1 MKRQTAVLL
10 GLLCIVLGKVL
21 PPVGGLSPAGMQVL
35 GIFAGVL
42 IMWLTIAIHW
52 PSLLG
57 IAMLATVPGLNLN
70 KLLAVSVGNSTFSF
84 LLFTFMCTYALSK
97 TPFVKRCAI
106 GFICSKIARKGS
118 WWFLISYCAS
128 VLIIGMVMSPAVL
141 FVIYLPILDAICQEL
156 QLKNKD
162 SLTNSLVL
170 GQLICAEMSCGMTP
184 IAHVFPI
191 MALGFYSSATG
202 RTIAY
207 GDYMLFAVPVGVICF
222 IALMLIFRFVL
233 RPDMSKIA
241 NLDFDALQKTV
252 PPMGKYE
259 KTVLGICSLV
269 VVMWIVPGFLKSSFP
284 GIYQFFKVQGTAF
297 PPLVGASLLCLLTLD
312 GKPLL
317 DFKEVV
323 SKGVDWSSIIMAAG
337 TLALGAAMTN
347 KSVGITAW
355 IISSIAPI
363 LQNASATMLIVFII
377 AWASIQTNVSSNMV
391 TVTVVTAIA
400 IPLCNATNGA
410 VNTAVICALIGMI
423 ASYAYATPPAH
434 PAVALAIGSE
444 KTTTGQVLKLG
455 IAMMVIAIAVTVLVG
470 YPLGVVVLG
479 A

>member
-1 MKRQTAVLL
+1 MKRQTAVIL
-10 GLLCIVLGKVL
+10 GLLCMFLGKVL
-21 PPVGGLSPAGMQVL
+21 PPAGGLTPAGMQVL

-57 IAMLATVPGLNLN
+57 IAMLATVPGLSLN

-106 GFICSKIARKGS
+106 GFICSRIARKGS

-128 VLIIGMVMSPAVL
+128 VLIIGMFMSPVVL
-141 FVIYLPILDAICQEL
+141 FVIYLPILDAICEEL
-156 QLKNKD
+156 QLRNED

-191 MALGFYSSATG
+191 MALGFYSAATG
-202 RTIAY
+202 KSIAY
-207 GDYMLFAVPVGVICF
+207 GDYMLFAVPVGLICF
-222 IALMLIFRFVL
+222 AALMLIFRFVL
-233 RPDMSKIA
+233 KPDMSKVA
-241 NLDFDALQKTV
+241 NLDFDALEKTI
-252 PPMGKYE
+252 PPMEKYE
-259 KTVLGICSLV
+259 KMVLSICVAV
-269 VVMWIVPGFLKSSFP
+269 VIMWIVPGFLKSSFP
-284 GIYQFFKVQGTAF
+284 GIYQFFKNQGTAF
-297 PPLVGASLLCLLTLD
+297 PPLVGASLLCLLTLE

-317 DFKEVV
+317 DFKEAV
-323 SKGVDWSSIIMAAG
+323 SKGVDWGSIIMAAG

-347 KSVGITAW
+347 KTVGITAW
-355 IISSIAPI
+355 ISQTIAPL
-363 LQNASATMLIVFII
+363 LQSASAATMVLFII

-410 VNTAVICALIGMI
+410 INTAVVCALIGMI
-423 ASYAYATPPAH
+423 ASSAYATPPAH

-455 IAMMVIAIAVTVLVG
+455 ITMMIIAVLVTVAVG
-470 YPLGVVVLG
+470 YPLGVAVLG
-479 A
+479 

>member
-1 MKRQTAVLL
+1 MKRQTAVIL
-10 GLLCIVLGKVL
+10 GLLCMFLGKVL
-21 PPVGGLSPAGMQVL
+21 PPAGGLTPAGMQVL

-57 IAMLATVPGLNLN
+57 IAMLATVPGLSLN

-106 GFICSKIARKGS
+106 GFICSRIARKGS

-128 VLIIGMVMSPAVL
+128 VLIIGMFMSPVVL
-141 FVIYLPILDAICQEL
+141 FVIYLPILDAICEEL
-156 QLKNKD
+156 QLRNED

-170 GQLICAEMSCGMTP
+170 GQLIFAEMSSGMTA
-184 IAHVFPI
+184 IAHVCPI
-191 MALGFYSSATG
+191 MALGFHSAATG
-202 RTIAY
+202 KSIAY
-207 GDYMLFAVPVGVICF
+207 GDYMLFAVPVGLICF
-222 IALMLIFRFVL
+222 AALMLIFRFVL
-233 RPDMSKIA
+233 KPDMSKVA
-241 NLDFDALQKTV
+241 NLDFDALEKTI
-252 PPMGKYE
+252 PPMEKYE
-259 KTVLGICSLV
+259 KMVLSICVAV
-269 VVMWIVPGFLKSSFP
+269 VIMWIVPGFLKSSFP
-284 GIYQFFKVQGTAF
+284 GIYQFFKNQGTAF
-297 PPLVGASLLCLLTLD
+297 PPLVGASLLCLLTLE

-317 DFKEVV
+317 DFKEAV
-323 SKGVDWSSIIMAAG
+323 SKGVDWGSIIMAAG

-347 KSVGITAW
+347 KTVGITAW
-355 IISSIAPI
+355 ISQTIAPL
-363 LQNASATMLIVFII
+363 LQSASAATMVLFII

-410 VNTAVICALIGMI
+410 INTAVVCALIGMI

-455 IAMMVIAIAVTVLVG
+455 ITMMIIAVLVTVAVG
-470 YPLGVVVLG
+470 YPLGVAVLG
-479 A
+479 

>member
-1 MKRQTAVLL
+1 MKRQTAVIL
-10 GLLCIVLGKVL
+10 GLLCMFLGKVL
-21 PPVGGLSPAGMQVL
+21 PPAGGLTPAGMQVL

-57 IAMLATVPGLNLN
+57 IAMLATVPGLSLN

-106 GFICSKIARKGS
+106 GFICSRIARKGS

-128 VLIIGMVMSPAVL
+128 VLIIGMFMSPVVL
-141 FVIYLPILDAICQEL
+141 FVIYLPILDAICEEL
-156 QLKNKD
+156 QLRNED

-191 MALGFYSSATG
+191 MALGFYSAATG
-202 RTIAY
+202 KSIAY
-207 GDYMLFAVPVGVICF
+207 GDYMLFAVPVGLICF
-222 IALMLIFRFVL
+222 AALMLIFRFVL
-233 RPDMSKIA
+233 KPDMSKVA
-241 NLDFDALQKTV
+241 NLDFDALEKTI
-252 PPMGKYE
+252 PPMEKYE
-259 KTVLGICSLV
+259 KMVLSICVAV
-269 VVMWIVPGFLKSSFP
+269 VIMWIVPGFLKSSFP
-284 GIYQFFKVQGTAF
+284 GIYQFFKNQGTAF
-297 PPLVGASLLCLLTLD
+297 PPLVGASLLCLLTLE

-317 DFKEVV
+317 DFKEAV
-323 SKGVDWSSIIMAAG
+323 SKGVDWGSIIMAAG

-347 KSVGITAW
+347 KTVGITAW
-355 IISSIAPI
+355 ISQTIAPL
-363 LQNASATMLIVFII
+363 LQSASAATMVLFII

-410 VNTAVICALIGMI
+410 INTAVVCALIGMI

-434 PAVALAIGSE
+434 PAVALAIGAE

-455 IAMMVIAIAVTVLVG
+455 ITMMIIAVLVTVAVG
-470 YPLGVVVLG
+470 YPLGVAVLG
-479 A
+479 

>member
-1 MKRQTAVLL
+1 MKRQTAVIL
-10 GLLCIVLGKVL
+10 GLLCMFLGKVL
-21 PPVGGLSPAGMQVL
+21 PTMGGLTSAGMQVL

-42 IMWLTIAIHW
+42 VMWLTIAIHW

-84 LLFTFMCTYALSK
+84 LLFTFMCTYVLSK

-106 GFICSKIARKGS
+106 RFICSRIARKGS

-128 VLIIGMVMSPAVL
+128 VLIIGMFMSPVVL
-141 FVIYLPILDAICQEL
+141 FVIYLPILDAICEEL
-156 QLKNKD
+156 QLQNKD
-162 SLTNSLVL
+162 SLTNSMVL

-191 MALGFYSSATG
+191 MALGFYSAATG
-202 RTIAY
+202 KTIAY
-207 GDYMLFAVPVGVICF
+207 GDYMMFAVPVGLICF
-222 IALMLIFRFVL
+222 GALMLIFRFVL
-233 RPDMSKIA
+233 KPNMSKIA
-241 NLDFDALQKTV
+241 NLDFDALEKTV
-252 PPMGKYE
+252 PPMEKYE
-259 KTVLGICSLV
+259 KIVLSICALV
-269 VVMWIVPGFLKSSFP
+269 VIMWIVPGFLKSSCP
-284 GIYQFFKVQGTAF
+284 GIYQFFKNQGTAF
-297 PPLVGASLLCLLTLD
+297 PPLVGASLLCLLTLG

-317 DFKEVV
+317 DFKEAV

-347 KSVGITAW
+347 KTVGITEW
-355 IISSIAPI
+355 ITQTIAPL
-363 LQNASATMLIVFII
+363 LQSASAASLVLFLI

-410 VNTAVICALIGMI
+410 VNTAVVCALIGMI

-455 IAMMVIAIAVTVLVG
+455 IAMMIISVAVTVAVG
-470 YPLGVVVLG
+470 YPLGVAVLG
-479 A
+479 

>member
-1 MKRQTAVLL
+1 MKRQTAVIL
-10 GLLCIVLGKVL
+10 GLLCMFLGKVL
-21 PPVGGLSPAGMQVL
+21 PPMGGLTSAGMQVL

-106 GFICSKIARKGS
+106 RFICSRIARKGS

-128 VLIIGMVMSPAVL
+128 VLIIGMFMSPVVL
-141 FVIYLPILDAICQEL
+141 FVIYLPILDAICEEL
-156 QLKNKD
+156 QLQNKD
-162 SLTNSLVL
+162 SLTNSMVL

-191 MALGFYSSATG
+191 MALGFYSAATG
-202 RTIAY
+202 KTIAY
-207 GDYMLFAVPVGVICF
+207 GDYMMFAVPVGLICF
-222 IALMLIFRFVL
+222 GVLMLIFRFVL
-233 RPDMSKIA
+233 KPDMSKIT
-241 NLDFDALQKTV
+241 NLDFDALEKTV
-252 PPMGKYE
+252 PPMEKYE
-259 KTVLGICSLV
+259 KIVLSICALV
-269 VVMWIVPGFLKSSFP
+269 VIMWIVPGFLKSSCP
-284 GIYQFFKVQGTAF
+284 GIYQFFKNQGTSF
-297 PPLVGASLLCLLTLD
+297 PPLVGASLLCLLTLR
-312 GKPLL
+312 GKLLL
-317 DFKEVV
+317 DFKEAV

-347 KSVGITAW
+347 KTVGITEW
-355 IISSIAPI
+355 ITQTIAPL
-363 LQNASATMLIVFII
+363 LQSASAASLVLFLI

-410 VNTAVICALIGMI
+410 VNTAVVCALIGMI

-455 IAMMVIAIAVTVLVG
+455 IAMMIVAVAVTVAVG
-470 YPLGVVVLG
+470 YPLGVAVLG
-479 A
+479 

>member
-1 MKRQTAVLL
+1 MKRQTAVIL
-10 GLLCIVLGKVL
+10 GLLCMFLGKVL
-21 PPVGGLSPAGMQVL
+21 PPAGGLTPAGMQVL

-57 IAMLATVPGLNLN
+57 IAMLATVPGLSLN

-84 LLFTFMCTYALSK
+84 LLFTFMCTYTLSK

-106 GFICSKIARKGS
+106 GFICSRIARKGS

-128 VLIIGMVMSPAVL
+128 VLIIGMFMSPVVL
-141 FVIYLPILDAICQEL
+141 FVIYLPILDAICEEL
-156 QLKNKD
+156 QLRNED

-191 MALGFYSSATG
+191 MALGFYSAATG
-202 RTIAY
+202 KSIAY
-207 GDYMLFAVPVGVICF
+207 GDYMLFAVPVGLICF
-222 IALMLIFRFVL
+222 AALMLIFRFVL
-233 RPDMSKIA
+233 KPDMSKVA
-241 NLDFDALQKTV
+241 NLDFDALEKTI
-252 PPMGKYE
+252 PPMEKYE
-259 KTVLGICSLV
+259 KMVLSICVAV
-269 VVMWIVPGFLKSSFP
+269 VIMWIVPGFLKSSFP
-284 GIYQFFKVQGTAF
+284 GIYQFFKNQGTAF
-297 PPLVGASLLCLLTLD
+297 PPLVGASLLCLLTLE

-317 DFKEVV
+317 DFKEAV
-323 SKGVDWSSIIMAAG
+323 SKGVDWGSIIMAAG

-347 KSVGITAW
+347 KTVGITAW
-355 IISSIAPI
+355 ISQTIAPL
-363 LQNASATMLIVFII
+363 LQSASAATMVLFII

-410 VNTAVICALIGMI
+410 INTAVVCALIGMI

-455 IAMMVIAIAVTVLVG
+455 ITMMIIAVLVTVAVG
-470 YPLGVVVLG
+470 YPLGVAVLG
-479 A
+479 

>member
-1 MKRQTAVLL
+1 MKRQTAVIL
-10 GLLCIVLGKVL
+10 GLLCMFLGKVL
-21 PPVGGLSPAGMQVL
+21 PPAGGLTPAGMQVL

-57 IAMLATVPGLNLN
+57 IAMLATVPGLSLN

-106 GFICSKIARKGS
+106 GFICSRIARKGS

-128 VLIIGMVMSPAVL
+128 VLIIGMFMSPVVL
-141 FVIYLPILDAICQEL
+141 FVIYLPILDAICEEL
-156 QLKNKD
+156 QLRNED

-191 MALGFYSSATG
+191 MALGFYSAATG
-202 RTIAY
+202 KSIAY
-207 GDYMLFAVPVGVICF
+207 GDYMLFAVPVGLICF
-222 IALMLIFRFVL
+222 AALMLIFRFVL
-233 RPDMSKIA
+233 KPDMSKVA
-241 NLDFDALQKTV
+241 NLDFDALEKTI
-252 PPMGKYE
+252 PPMEKYE
-259 KTVLGICSLV
+259 KMVLSICVAV
-269 VVMWIVPGFLKSSFP
+269 VIMWIVPGFLKSSFP
-284 GIYQFFKVQGTAF
+284 GIYQFFKNQGTAF
-297 PPLVGASLLCLLTLD
+297 PPLVGASLLCLLTLE

-317 DFKEVV
+317 DFKEAV
-323 SKGVDWSSIIMAAG
+323 SKGVDWGSIIMAAG

-347 KSVGITAW
+347 KTVGITAW
-355 IISSIAPI
+355 ISQTIAPL
-363 LQNASATMLIVFII
+363 LQSASAATMVLFII

-400 IPLCNATNGA
+400 ILLCNATNGA
-410 VNTAVICALIGMI
+410 INTAVVCALIGMI

-455 IAMMVIAIAVTVLVG
+455 ITMMIIAVLVTVAVG
-470 YPLGVVVLG
+470 YPLGVAVLG
-479 A
+479 

>member
-1 MKRQTAVLL
+1 MKRQTAVIL
-10 GLLCIVLGKVL
+10 GLLCMFLGKVL
-21 PPVGGLSPAGMQVL
+21 PPAGGLTPAGMQVL

-57 IAMLATVPGLNLN
+57 IAMLATVPGLSLN

-106 GFICSKIARKGS
+106 GFICSRIARKGS

-128 VLIIGMVMSPAVL
+128 VLIIGMFMSPVVL
-141 FVIYLPILDAICQEL
+141 FVSYLPILDAICEEL
-156 QLKNKD
+156 QLRNED

-191 MALGFYSSATG
+191 MALGFYSAATG
-202 RTIAY
+202 KSIAY
-207 GDYMLFAVPVGVICF
+207 GDYMLFAVPVGLICF
-222 IALMLIFRFVL
+222 AALMLIFRFVL
-233 RPDMSKIA
+233 KPDMSKVA
-241 NLDFDALQKTV
+241 NLDFDALEKTI
-252 PPMGKYE
+252 PPMEKYE
-259 KTVLGICSLV
+259 KMVLSICVAV
-269 VVMWIVPGFLKSSFP
+269 VIMWIVPGFLKSSFP
-284 GIYQFFKVQGTAF
+284 GIYQFFKNQGTAF
-297 PPLVGASLLCLLTLD
+297 PPLVGASLLCLLTLE

-317 DFKEVV
+317 DFKEAV
-323 SKGVDWSSIIMAAG
+323 SKGVDWGSIIMAAG

-347 KSVGITAW
+347 KTVGITAW
-355 IISSIAPI
+355 ISQTIAPL
-363 LQNASATMLIVFII
+363 LQSASAATMVLFII

-410 VNTAVICALIGMI
+410 INTAVVCALIGMI

-455 IAMMVIAIAVTVLVG
+455 ITMMIIAVLVTVAVG
-470 YPLGVVVLG
+470 YPLGVAVLG
-479 A
+479 

>member
-1 MKRQTAVLL
+1 MKRQTAVIL
-10 GLLCIVLGKVL
+10 GLLCMFLGKVL
-21 PPVGGLSPAGMQVL
+21 PPAGGLTPAGMQVL

-57 IAMLATVPGLNLN
+57 IAMLATVPGLSLN

-106 GFICSKIARKGS
+106 GFICSRIARKGS

-128 VLIIGMVMSPAVL
+128 VLIIGMFMSPVVL
-141 FVIYLPILDAICQEL
+141 FVIYLPILDAICEEL
-156 QLKNKD
+156 QLRNED

-191 MALGFYSSATG
+191 MALGFYSAATG
-202 RTIAY
+202 KSIAY
-207 GDYMLFAVPVGVICF
+207 GDYMLFAVPVGLICF
-222 IALMLIFRFVL
+222 AALMLIFRFVL
-233 RPDMSKIA
+233 KPDMSKVA
-241 NLDFDALQKTV
+241 NLDFDALEKTI
-252 PPMGKYE
+252 PPMEKYE
-259 KTVLGICSLV
+259 KMVLSICVAV
-269 VVMWIVPGFLKSSFP
+269 VIMWIVPGFLKSSFP
-284 GIYQFFKVQGTAF
+284 GIYQSFKNQGTAF
-297 PPLVGASLLCLLTLD
+297 PPLVGASLLCLLTLE

-317 DFKEVV
+317 DFKEAV
-323 SKGVDWSSIIMAAG
+323 SKGVDWGSIIMAAG

-347 KSVGITAW
+347 KTVGITAW
-355 IISSIAPI
+355 ISQTIAPL
-363 LQNASATMLIVFII
+363 LQSASAATMVLFII

-410 VNTAVICALIGMI
+410 INTAVVCALIGMI

-455 IAMMVIAIAVTVLVG
+455 ITMMIIAVLVTVAVG
-470 YPLGVVVLG
+470 YPLGVAVLG
-479 A
+479 

>member
-1 MKRQTAVLL
+1 MKRQTAVIL
-10 GLLCIVLGKVL
+10 GLLCMFLGKVL
-21 PPVGGLSPAGMQVL
+21 PPAGGLTPAGMQVL

-57 IAMLATVPGLNLN
+57 IAMLATVPGLSLN

-106 GFICSKIARKGS
+106 GFICSRIARKGS

-128 VLIIGMVMSPAVL
+128 VLIIGMFMSPVVL
-141 FVIYLPILDAICQEL
+141 FVIYLPILDAICEEL
-156 QLKNKD
+156 QLRNED

-191 MALGFYSSATG
+191 MALGFYSAATG
-202 RTIAY
+202 KSIAY
-207 GDYMLFAVPVGVICF
+207 GDYMLFAVPVGLIWF
-222 IALMLIFRFVL
+222 AALMLIFRFVL
-233 RPDMSKIA
+233 KPDMSKVA
-241 NLDFDALQKTV
+241 NLDFDALEKTI
-252 PPMGKYE
+252 PPMEKYE
-259 KTVLGICSLV
+259 KMVLSICVAV
-269 VVMWIVPGFLKSSFP
+269 VIMWIVPGFLKSSFP
-284 GIYQFFKVQGTAF
+284 GIYQFFKNQGTAF
-297 PPLVGASLLCLLTLD
+297 PPLVGASLLCLLTLE

-317 DFKEVV
+317 DFKEAV
-323 SKGVDWSSIIMAAG
+323 SKGVDWGSIIMAAG

-347 KSVGITAW
+347 KTVGITAW
-355 IISSIAPI
+355 ISQTIAPL
-363 LQNASATMLIVFII
+363 LQSASAATMVLFII

-410 VNTAVICALIGMI
+410 INTAVVCALIGMI

-455 IAMMVIAIAVTVLVG
+455 ITMMIIAVLVTVAVG
-470 YPLGVVVLG
+470 YPLGVAVLG
-479 A
+479 

>member
-1 MKRQTAVLL
+1 MKRQTAVIL
-10 GLLCIVLGKVL
+10 GLLCMFLGKVL
-21 PPVGGLSPAGMQVL
+21 PPAGGLTPAGMQVL

-57 IAMLATVPGLNLN
+57 IAMLATVPGLSLN

-84 LLFTFMCTYALSK
+84 LLFTFMCTYVLSK
-97 TPFVKRCAI
+97 APFVKRCAI
-106 GFICSKIARKGS
+106 GFICSRIASKGS

-128 VLIIGMVMSPAVL
+128 VLIIGMFMSPVVL
-141 FVIYLPILDAICQEL
+141 FVIYLPILDAICEEL
-156 QLKNKD
+156 QLRNED

-191 MALGFYSSATG
+191 MALGFYSAATG
-202 RTIAY
+202 KSIAY
-207 GDYMLFAVPVGVICF
+207 GDYMLFAVPVGLICF
-222 IALMLIFRFVL
+222 AALMLIFRFVL
-233 RPDMSKIA
+233 KPDMSKVA
-241 NLDFDALQKTV
+241 NLDFDALEKTI
-252 PPMGKYE
+252 PPMEKYE
-259 KTVLGICSLV
+259 KMVLSICVAV
-269 VVMWIVPGFLKSSFP
+269 VIMWIVPGFLKSSFP
-284 GIYQFFKVQGTAF
+284 GIYQFFKNQGTAF
-297 PPLVGASLLCLLTLD
+297 PPLVGASLLCLLTLE

-317 DFKEVV
+317 DFKEAV
-323 SKGVDWSSIIMAAG
+323 SKGVDWGSIIMAAG

-347 KSVGITAW
+347 KTVGITAW
-355 IISSIAPI
+355 ISQTIAPL
-363 LQNASATMLIVFII
+363 LQSASAATMVLFII

-410 VNTAVICALIGMI
+410 INTAVVCALIGMI

-455 IAMMVIAIAVTVLVG
+455 ITMMIIAVLVTVAVG
-470 YPLGVVVLG
+470 YPLGVAVLG
-479 A
+479 

>member
-1 MKRQTAVLL
+1 MKRQTAVIL
-10 GLLCIVLGKVL
+10 GLLCMFLGKVL
-21 PPVGGLSPAGMQVL
+21 PPAGGLTPAGMQVL

-57 IAMLATVPGLNLN
+57 IAMLATVPGLSLN

-106 GFICSKIARKGS
+106 GFICSRIARKGS

-128 VLIIGMVMSPAVL
+128 VLIIGMFMSPVVL
-141 FVIYLPILDAICQEL
+141 FVIYLPILDAICEEL
-156 QLKNKD
+156 QLRNED

-191 MALGFYSSATG
+191 MAFGFYSAATG
-202 RTIAY
+202 KSIAY
-207 GDYMLFAVPVGVICF
+207 GDYMLFAVPVGLICF
-222 IALMLIFRFVL
+222 AALMLIFRFVL
-233 RPDMSKIA
+233 KPDMSKVA
-241 NLDFDALQKTV
+241 NLDFDALEKTI
-252 PPMGKYE
+252 PPMEKYE
-259 KTVLGICSLV
+259 KMVLSICVAV
-269 VVMWIVPGFLKSSFP
+269 VIMWIVPGFLKSSFP
-284 GIYQFFKVQGTAF
+284 GIYQFFKNQGTAF
-297 PPLVGASLLCLLTLD
+297 PPLVGASLLCLLTLE

-317 DFKEVV
+317 DFKEAV
-323 SKGVDWSSIIMAAG
+323 SKGVDWGSIIMAAG

-347 KSVGITAW
+347 KTVGITAW
-355 IISSIAPI
+355 ISQTIAPL
-363 LQNASATMLIVFII
+363 LQSASAATMVLFII

-410 VNTAVICALIGMI
+410 INTAVVCALIGMI

-455 IAMMVIAIAVTVLVG
+455 ITMMIIAVLVTVAVG
-470 YPLGVVVLG
+470 YPLGVAVLG
-479 A
+479 

>member
-1 MKRQTAVLL
+1 MKRQTAVIL
-10 GLLCIVLGKVL
+10 GLLCMFLGKVL
-21 PPVGGLSPAGMQVL
+21 PPAGGLTPAGMQVL

-57 IAMLATVPGLNLN
+57 IAMLATVPGLSLN

-106 GFICSKIARKGS
+106 GFICSRIARKGS

-128 VLIIGMVMSPAVL
+128 VLIIGMFMSPVVL
-141 FVIYLPILDAICQEL
+141 FVIYLPILDAICEEL
-156 QLKNKD
+156 QLRNED

-191 MALGFYSSATG
+191 MALGFYSAATG
-202 RTIAY
+202 KSIAY
-207 GDYMLFAVPVGVICF
+207 GDYMLFAVPVGLICF
-222 IALMLIFRFVL
+222 AALMLIFRFVL
-233 RPDMSKIA
+233 KPDMSKVA
-241 NLDFDALQKTV
+241 NLDFDALEKTI
-252 PPMGKYE
+252 PPMEKYE
-259 KTVLGICSLV
+259 KMVLSICVAV
-269 VVMWIVPGFLKSSFP
+269 VIMWIVPGFLKSSFP
-284 GIYQFFKVQGTAF
+284 GIYQFFKNQGTAF
-297 PPLVGASLLCLLTLD
+297 PPLVGASLLCLLTLE

-317 DFKEVV
+317 DFKEAV
-323 SKGVDWSSIIMAAG
+323 SKGVDWGSIIMTAG

-347 KSVGITAW
+347 KTVGITAW
-355 IISSIAPI
+355 ISQTIASL
-363 LQNASATMLIVFII
+363 LQSASAATMVLFII

-410 VNTAVICALIGMI
+410 INTAVVCALIGMI

-455 IAMMVIAIAVTVLVG
+455 ITMMIIAVLVTVAVG
-470 YPLGVVVLG
+470 YPLGVAVLG
-479 A
+479 

>member
-1 MKRQTAVLL
+1 MKRQTAVIL
-10 GLLCIVLGKVL
+10 GLLCMFLGKVL
-21 PPVGGLSPAGMQVL
+21 PPAGGLTPAGMQVL

-57 IAMLATVPGLNLN
+57 IAMLATVPGLSLN

-106 GFICSKIARKGS
+106 GFICSRIARKGS

-128 VLIIGMVMSPAVL
+128 VLIIGMFMSPVVL
-141 FVIYLPILDAICQEL
+141 FVIYLPILDAICEEL
-156 QLKNKD
+156 QLRNED

-191 MALGFYSSATG
+191 MALGFYSAATG
-202 RTIAY
+202 KSIAY
-207 GDYMLFAVPVGVICF
+207 GDYMLFAVPVGLICF
-222 IALMLIFRFVL
+222 AALMLIFRFVL
-233 RPDMSKIA
+233 KPDMSKVA
-241 NLDFDALQKTV
+241 NLDFDALEKTI
-252 PPMGKYE
+252 PPMEKYE
-259 KTVLGICSLV
+259 KMVLSICVAV
-269 VVMWIVPGFLKSSFP
+269 VIMWIVPGFLKSSFP
-284 GIYQFFKVQGTAF
+284 GIYQFFKNQGTAF
-297 PPLVGASLLCLLTLD
+297 PPLVGASLLCLLTLE

-317 DFKEVV
+317 EFKEAV
-323 SKGVDWSSIIMAAG
+323 SKGVDWGSIIMAAG

-347 KSVGITAW
+347 KTVGITAW
-355 IISSIAPI
+355 ISQTIAPL
-363 LQNASATMLIVFII
+363 LQSASAATMVLFII

-410 VNTAVICALIGMI
+410 INTAVVCALIGMI

-455 IAMMVIAIAVTVLVG
+455 ITMMIIAVLVTVAVG
-470 YPLGVVVLG
+470 YPLGVAVLG
-479 A
+479 

>member
-1 MKRQTAVLL
+1 MKRQTAVIL
-10 GLLCIVLGKVL
+10 GLLCMFLGKVL
-21 PPVGGLSPAGMQVL
+21 PPMGGLTSAGMQVL

-42 IMWLTIAIHW
+42 VMWLTIAIHC

-106 GFICSKIARKGS
+106 RFICSRIARKGS

-128 VLIIGMVMSPAVL
+128 VLIIGMFMSPVVL
-141 FVIYLPILDAICQEL
+141 FVIYLPILDAICEEL
-156 QLKNKD
+156 QLQNKD
-162 SLTNSLVL
+162 SLTNSMVL

-191 MALGFYSSATG
+191 MALGFYSAATG
-202 RTIAY
+202 KTIAY
-207 GDYMLFAVPVGVICF
+207 GDYMMFAVPVGLICF
-222 IALMLIFRFVL
+222 GALMLIFRFVL
-233 RPDMSKIA
+233 KPNMSKIA
-241 NLDFDALQKTV
+241 NLDFDALEKTV
-252 PPMGKYE
+252 PPMEKYE
-259 KTVLGICSLV
+259 KIVLSICALV
-269 VVMWIVPGFLKSSFP
+269 VIMWIVPGFLKSSCP
-284 GIYQFFKVQGTAF
+284 GIYQFFKNQGTAF
-297 PPLVGASLLCLLTLD
+297 PPLVGASLLCLLTLG

-317 DFKEVV
+317 DFKEAV

-347 KSVGITAW
+347 KTVGITEW
-355 IISSIAPI
+355 ITQTIAPL
-363 LQNASATMLIVFII
+363 LQSASAASLVLFLI

-410 VNTAVICALIGMI
+410 VNTAVVCALIGMI

-455 IAMMVIAIAVTVLVG
+455 IAMMIVAVAVTVAVG
-470 YPLGVVVLG
+470 YPLGVAVLG
-479 A
+479 

>member
-1 MKRQTAVLL
+1 MKRQTALIL
-10 GLLCIVLGKVL
+10 GLLCMFLCKLL
-21 PPVGGLSPAGMQVL
+21 PPAGGLTPAGMQVL

-57 IAMLATVPGLNLN
+57 IAMLATVPGLSLN

-106 GFICSKIARKGS
+106 GFICSRIARKGS

-128 VLIIGMVMSPAVL
+128 VLIIGMFMSPVVL
-141 FVIYLPILDAICQEL
+141 FVIYLPILDAICEEL
-156 QLKNKD
+156 QLRNED

-191 MALGFYSSATG
+191 MALGFYSAATG
-202 RTIAY
+202 KSIAY
-207 GDYMLFAVPVGVICF
+207 GDYMLFAVPVGLICF
-222 IALMLIFRFVL
+222 AALMLIFRFVL
-233 RPDMSKIA
+233 KPDMSKVA
-241 NLDFDALQKTV
+241 NLDFDALEKTI
-252 PPMGKYE
+252 PPMEKYE
-259 KTVLGICSLV
+259 KMVLSICVAV
-269 VVMWIVPGFLKSSFP
+269 VIMWIVPGFLKSSFP
-284 GIYQFFKVQGTAF
+284 GIYQFFKNQGTAF
-297 PPLVGASLLCLLTLD
+297 PPLVGASLLCLLTLE

-317 DFKEVV
+317 DFKEAV
-323 SKGVDWSSIIMAAG
+323 SKGVDWGSIIMAAG

-347 KSVGITAW
+347 KTVGITAW
-355 IISSIAPI
+355 ISQTIAPL
-363 LQNASATMLIVFII
+363 LQSASAATMVLFII

-410 VNTAVICALIGMI
+410 INTAVVCALIGMI

-455 IAMMVIAIAVTVLVG
+455 ITMMIIAVLVTVAVG
-470 YPLGVVVLG
+470 YPLGVAVLG
-479 A
+479 

>member
-1 MKRQTAVLL
+1 MKRQTAVIL
-10 GLLCIVLGKVL
+10 GLLCMFLGKVL
-21 PPVGGLSPAGMQVL
+21 PPAGGLTPAGMQVL

-57 IAMLATVPGLNLN
+57 IAMLATVPGLSLN

-106 GFICSKIARKGS
+106 GFICSRIARKGS

-128 VLIIGMVMSPAVL
+128 VLIIGMFMSPVVL
-141 FVIYLPILDAICQEL
+141 FVIYLPILDAICEEL
-156 QLKNKD
+156 QLRNED

-191 MALGFYSSATG
+191 MALGFYSAATG
-202 RTIAY
+202 KSIAY
-207 GDYMLFAVPVGVICF
+207 GDYMLFAVPVGLICF
-222 IALMLIFRFVL
+222 AALMLIFRFVL
-233 RPDMSKIA
+233 KPDMSKVA
-241 NLDFDALQKTV
+241 NLDFDALEKTI
-252 PPMGKYE
+252 PPMEKYE
-259 KTVLGICSLV
+259 KMVLSICVAV
-269 VVMWIVPGFLKSSFP
+269 VIMWIVPGFLKSSFP
-284 GIYQFFKVQGTAF
+284 GIYQFFKNQGTAF
-297 PPLVGASLLCLLTLD
+297 PPLVGASLLCLLTLE
-312 GKPLL
+312 GTPLL
-317 DFKEVV
+317 DFKEAV
-323 SKGVDWSSIIMAAG
+323 SKGVDWGSIIMAAG

-347 KSVGITAW
+347 KTVGITAW
-355 IISSIAPI
+355 ISQTIAPL
-363 LQNASATMLIVFII
+363 LQSASAATMVLFII

-410 VNTAVICALIGMI
+410 INTAVVCALIGMI

-455 IAMMVIAIAVTVLVG
+455 ITMMIIAVLVTVAVG
-470 YPLGVVVLG
+470 YPLGVAVLG
-479 A
+479 

>member
-1 MKRQTAVLL
+1 MKRQTAVIL
-10 GLLCIVLGKVL
+10 GLLCMFLGKVL
-21 PPVGGLSPAGMQVL
+21 PPAGGLTPAGMQVL

-57 IAMLATVPGLNLN
+57 IAMLATVPGLSLN

-106 GFICSKIARKGS
+106 GFICSRIARRGS

-128 VLIIGMVMSPAVL
+128 VLIIGMFMSPVVL
-141 FVIYLPILDAICQEL
+141 FVIYLPILDAICEEL
-156 QLKNKD
+156 QLRNED

-191 MALGFYSSATG
+191 MALGFYSAATG
-202 RTIAY
+202 KSIAY
-207 GDYMLFAVPVGVICF
+207 GDYMLFAVPVGLICF
-222 IALMLIFRFVL
+222 AALMLIFRFVL
-233 RPDMSKIA
+233 KPDMSKVA
-241 NLDFDALQKTV
+241 NLDFDALEKTI
-252 PPMGKYE
+252 PPMEKYE
-259 KTVLGICSLV
+259 KMVLSICVAV
-269 VVMWIVPGFLKSSFP
+269 VIMWIVPGFLKSSFP
-284 GIYQFFKVQGTAF
+284 GIYQFFKNQGTAF
-297 PPLVGASLLCLLTLD
+297 PPLVGASLLCLLTLE

-317 DFKEVV
+317 DFKEAV
-323 SKGVDWSSIIMAAG
+323 SKGVDWGSIIMAAG

-347 KSVGITAW
+347 KTVGITAW
-355 IISSIAPI
+355 ISQTIAPL
-363 LQNASATMLIVFII
+363 LQSASAATMVLFII

-410 VNTAVICALIGMI
+410 INTAVVCALIGMI

-455 IAMMVIAIAVTVLVG
+455 ITMMIIAVLVTVAVG
-470 YPLGVVVLG
+470 YPLGVAVLG
-479 A
+479 

>member
-1 MKRQTAVLL
+1 MKRQTAVIL
-10 GLLCIVLGKVL
+10 GLLCMFLGKVL
-21 PPVGGLSPAGMQVL
+21 PPMGGLTSAGIQVL

-42 IMWLTIAIHW
+42 VMWLTIAIHW

-106 GFICSKIARKGS
+106 RFICSRIARKGS
-118 WWFLISYCAS
+118 WWFLISYGAS
-128 VLIIGMVMSPAVL
+128 VLIIGMFMSPVVL
-141 FVIYLPILDAICQEL
+141 FVIYLPILDAICEEL
-156 QLKNKD
+156 QLQNKD
-162 SLTNSLVL
+162 SLTNSMVL

-191 MALGFYSSATG
+191 MALGFYSAATG
-202 RTIAY
+202 KTIAY
-207 GDYMLFAVPVGVICF
+207 GDYMMFAVPVGLICF
-222 IALMLIFRFVL
+222 GALMLIFRFVL
-233 RPDMSKIA
+233 KPNMSKIA
-241 NLDFDALQKTV
+241 NLDFDALEKTV
-252 PPMGKYE
+252 PPMEKYE
-259 KTVLGICSLV
+259 KIVLSICALV
-269 VVMWIVPGFLKSSFP
+269 VIMWIVPGFLKSSCP
-284 GIYQFFKVQGTAF
+284 GIYQFFKNQGTAF
-297 PPLVGASLLCLLTLD
+297 PPLVGASLLCLLTLG

-317 DFKEVV
+317 DFKEAV

-347 KSVGITAW
+347 KTVGITEW
-355 IISSIAPI
+355 ITQTIAPL
-363 LQNASATMLIVFII
+363 LQSASAASLVLFLI

-410 VNTAVICALIGMI
+410 VNTAVVCALIGMI

-455 IAMMVIAIAVTVLVG
+455 IAMMIVAVAVTVAVG
-470 YPLGVVVLG
+470 YPLGVAVLG
-479 A
+479 

>member
-1 MKRQTAVLL
+1 MKRQTAVIL
-10 GLLCIVLGKVL
+10 GLLCMFLGKVL
-21 PPVGGLSPAGMQVL
+21 PPAGGLTPAGMQVL

-52 PSLLG
+52 ASLLG
-57 IAMLATVPGLNLN
+57 IAMLATVPGLSLN

-106 GFICSKIARKGS
+106 GFICSRIARKGS

-128 VLIIGMVMSPAVL
+128 VLIIGMFMSPVVL
-141 FVIYLPILDAICQEL
+141 FVIYLPILDAICEEL
-156 QLKNKD
+156 QLRNED

-191 MALGFYSSATG
+191 MALGFYSAATG
-202 RTIAY
+202 KSIAY
-207 GDYMLFAVPVGVICF
+207 GDYMLFAVPVGLICF
-222 IALMLIFRFVL
+222 AALMLIFRFVL
-233 RPDMSKIA
+233 KPDMSKVA
-241 NLDFDALQKTV
+241 NLDFDALEKTI
-252 PPMGKYE
+252 PPMEKYE
-259 KTVLGICSLV
+259 KMVLSICVAV
-269 VVMWIVPGFLKSSFP
+269 VIMWIVPGFLKSSFP
-284 GIYQFFKVQGTAF
+284 GIYQFFKNQGTAF
-297 PPLVGASLLCLLTLD
+297 PPLVGASLLCLLTLE

-317 DFKEVV
+317 DFKEAV
-323 SKGVDWSSIIMAAG
+323 SKGVDWGSIIMAAG

-347 KSVGITAW
+347 KTVGITAW
-355 IISSIAPI
+355 ISQTIAPL
-363 LQNASATMLIVFII
+363 LQSASAATMVLFII

-410 VNTAVICALIGMI
+410 INTAVVCALIGMI

-455 IAMMVIAIAVTVLVG
+455 ITMMIIAVLVTVAVG
-470 YPLGVVVLG
+470 YPLGVAVLG
-479 A
+479 

>member
-1 MKRQTAVLL
+1 MKRQTAVIL
-10 GLLCIVLGKVL
+10 GLLCMFLGKVL
-21 PPVGGLSPAGMQVL
+21 PPAGGLTPAGMQVL

-57 IAMLATVPGLNLN
+57 IAMLATVPGLSLN

-106 GFICSKIARKGS
+106 GFICSRIARKGS

-128 VLIIGMVMSPAVL
+128 VLIIGMFMSPVVL
-141 FVIYLPILDAICQEL
+141 FVIYLPILDAICEEL
-156 QLKNKD
+156 QLRNED

-191 MALGFYSSATG
+191 MALGFYSAATG
-202 RTIAY
+202 KSIAY
-207 GDYMLFAVPVGVICF
+207 GDYMLFAVPVGLICF
-222 IALMLIFRFVL
+222 AALMLIFRFVL
-233 RPDMSKIA
+233 KPDMSKVA
-241 NLDFDALQKTV
+241 NLDFDALEKTI
-252 PPMGKYE
+252 PPMEKYE
-259 KTVLGICSLV
+259 KMVLSICVAV
-269 VVMWIVPGFLKSSFP
+269 VIMWIVPGFLKSSLP
-284 GIYQFFKVQGTAF
+284 GIYQFFKNQGTAF
-297 PPLVGASLLCLLTLD
+297 PPLVGASLLCLLTLE

-317 DFKEVV
+317 DFKEAV
-323 SKGVDWSSIIMAAG
+323 SKGVDWGSIIMAAG

-347 KSVGITAW
+347 KTVGITAW
-355 IISSIAPI
+355 ISQTIAPL
-363 LQNASATMLIVFII
+363 LQSASAATMVLFII

-410 VNTAVICALIGMI
+410 INTAVVCALIGMI

-455 IAMMVIAIAVTVLVG
+455 ITMMIIAVLVTVAVG
-470 YPLGVVVLG
+470 YPLGVAVLG
-479 A
+479 

>member
-1 MKRQTAVLL
+1 MKRQTAVIL
-10 GLLCIVLGKVL
+10 GLLCMFLGKVL
-21 PPVGGLSPAGMQVL
+21 PPAGGLTPAGMQVL

-57 IAMLATVPGLNLN
+57 IAMLATVPGLSLN

-106 GFICSKIARKGS
+106 GFICSRIARKGS

-128 VLIIGMVMSPAVL
+128 VLIIGMFMSPVVL
-141 FVIYLPILDAICQEL
+141 FVIYLPILDAICEEL
-156 QLKNKD
+156 QLRNED

-191 MALGFYSSATG
+191 MALGFYSAATG
-202 RTIAY
+202 KSIAY
-207 GDYMLFAVPVGVICF
+207 GDYMLFAVPVGLICF
-222 IALMLIFRFVL
+222 AALMLIFRFVL
-233 RPDMSKIA
+233 KPDMSKVA
-241 NLDFDALQKTV
+241 NLDFDALEKTI
-252 PPMGKYE
+252 PPMEKYE
-259 KTVLGICSLV
+259 KMVLSICVAV
-269 VVMWIVPGFLKSSFP
+269 VIMWIVPGFLKSSFP
-284 GIYQFFKVQGTAF
+284 GIYQFFKNQGTAF
-297 PPLVGASLLCLLTLD
+297 PPLVGASLLCLLTLE

-317 DFKEVV
+317 DFKEAV
-323 SKGVDWSSIIMAAG
+323 SKGVDWGSIIMAAG

-347 KSVGITAW
+347 KTVGITAW
-355 IISSIAPI
+355 ISQTIAPL
-363 LQNASATMLIVFII
+363 LQSASAATMVLFII

-410 VNTAVICALIGMI
+410 INTAVVCALIGMI

-444 KTTTGQVLKLG
+444 KTTTRQVLKLG
-455 IAMMVIAIAVTVLVG
+455 ITMMIIAVLVTVAVG
-470 YPLGVVVLG
+470 YPLGVAVLG
-479 A
+479 